1 MIGLI
6 FRKAGAKHVICV
18 RENEPIM
25 DEAILYFSE
34 NFYKI
39 LFKNNKTI
47 CAAYWEVK
55 EMLAKKYPKEAWKM
69 LIIRDVDEYNKASDQ
84 S

>member
-1 MIGLI
+1 MIGII

-34 NFYKI
+34 NFYNI
-39 LFKNNKTI
+39 LF
-47 CAAYWEVK
+47 
-55 EMLAKKYPKEAWKM
+55 
-69 LIIRDVDEYNKASDQ
+69 
-84 S
+84 